1 MLVGP
6 YVNGAATLVGAIA
19 GAALANKLPERLRT
33 SLAPFFGIPSMV
45 MAVVMIMKL
54 SHLQVVVLSGIVGL
68 IIGELI
74 YLEKGIGKAAAS
86 TRGVIDR
93 LLPVPKGEL
102 TQEQFLEKFVAI
114 TVLFCASGTGIFGA
128 MHEGMTGDSSILVT
142 KSILDFFTS
151 MIFATALGYSVAT
164 IAIPQVAIQLA
175 LAFSAVLIVPLTT
188 PIMQADFSAVGGLLM
203 LATGFRICGIKAF
216 PVANLIPA
224 LVIAMP
230 LSALWTRYIG

>member
-1 MLVGP
+1 MIIGP

-19 GAALANKLPERLRT
+19 GALLANKLPERLRN
-33 SLAPFFGIPSMV
+33 SLTPIFGVCSMV
-45 MAVVMIMKL
+45 MSVVMIMKL
-54 SHLQVVVLSGIVGL
+54 SHLQVIVLSSIIGL

-74 YLEKGIGKAAAS
+74 YLEKGIGIAANGA
-86 TRGVIDR
+86 RGVIDR
-93 LLPVPKGEL
+93 ILPAPKGEI

-142 KSILDFFTS
+142 KSILDLFTS
-151 MIFATALGYSVAT
+151 MIFATALGYSVAV
-164 IAIPQVAIQLA
+164 ICIPQVLIQLA

-188 PIMQADFSAVGGLLM
+188 STMQADFSAVGGLLM
-203 LATGFRICGIKAF
+203 LATGFRIAGIKVF

-230 LSALWTRYIG
+230 LSALWTRFIG

>member
-6 YVNGAATLVGAIA
+6 YVNGGATLIGAVA
-19 GAALANKLPERLRT
+19 GAMLANQLPERLRT
-33 SLAPFFGIPSMV
+33 SLTPFFGIPSMV

-74 YLEKGIGKAAAS
+74 YLEKGIGKLASS
-86 TRGVIDR
+86 TRGIVDR
-93 LLPVPKGEL
+93 LLPAPKGEL

-128 MHEGMTGDSSILVT
+128 MHEGMSGDSSILVT

-151 MIFATALGYSVAT
+151 MIFATALGYSVAV
-164 IAIPQVAIQLA
+164 ICMPQILIQLA

-188 PIMQADFSAVGGLLM
+188 PAMQADFSAVGGLLM
-203 LATGFRICGIKAF
+203 LATGFRICGIKPF

-230 LSALWTRYIG
+230 LSALWATYIG